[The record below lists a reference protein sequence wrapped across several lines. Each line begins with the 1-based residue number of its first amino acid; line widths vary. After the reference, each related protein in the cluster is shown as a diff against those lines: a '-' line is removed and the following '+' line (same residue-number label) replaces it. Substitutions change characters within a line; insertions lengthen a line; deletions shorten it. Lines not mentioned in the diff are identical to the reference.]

1 MTETYLF
8 AALALVAFGLAVWI
22 AVYSLAVREVPE
34 RPNLGLRGLKR
45 RAALRTSA
53 GFAVIEPVVRLVGG
67 WVSYLPLLRLRARLD
82 RSLRQ
87 AGDWLGLDANE
98 LLALCLVSA
107 LAGIGIGYASVSVAD
122 LPEVA
127 LFFFAGLFLALPY
140 LRLTGEL
147 TRRRSQVTRGLPP
160 AIDVAALCMSAGMT
174 FPDAIHQVVTK
185 SGRPDD
191 PLNEELELILHQLSL
206 GIPRRRAL
214 ENLAE
219 RVPTEPVKSFVGAVV
234 QSEEKGTPLVAV
246 LQIQSETMRT
256 RRSVSGEEAAS
267 RAAVLMMI
275 PLMLILCATILV
287 LLGPF
292 LIRGAGTF

>member
-1 MTETYLF
+1 VTVTD
-8 AALALVAFGLAVWI
+8 ALGWLAVVAFGAGVWVITYSI
-22 AVYSLAVREVPE
+22 AVRDVPD
-34 RPNLGLRGLKR
+34 RVQLGLRGLKR
-45 RAALRTSA
+45 ASALRTSA
-53 GFAVIEPVVRLVGG
+53 IFALIEPAVRLVGG
-67 WVSYLPLLRLRARLD
+67 WVSYLPLLRFRARLD
-82 RSLRQ
+82 RVLRQ

-98 LLALCLVSA
+98 LIALCIVSA
-107 LAGIGIGYASVSVAD
+107 SAGVGLGYAVIVAVE

-127 LFFFAGLFLALPY
+127 LFFFAGLGMGLPY
-140 LRLTGEL
+140 LRLSGEL
-147 TRRRSQVTRGLPP
+147 ARRRKHVTRSLPP

-174 FPDAIHQVVTK
+174 FPDAIRQVVTK

-191 PLNEELELILHQLSL
+191 PLNEELGLILHQLQL

-219 RVPTEPVKSFVGAVV
+219 RVPTEAVKSFVGAVV
-234 QSEEKGTPLVAV
+234 QSEEKGTPLVEV
-246 LQIQSETMRT
+246 LGIQAETLRA

-292 LIRGAGTF
+292 LIRGSGTF